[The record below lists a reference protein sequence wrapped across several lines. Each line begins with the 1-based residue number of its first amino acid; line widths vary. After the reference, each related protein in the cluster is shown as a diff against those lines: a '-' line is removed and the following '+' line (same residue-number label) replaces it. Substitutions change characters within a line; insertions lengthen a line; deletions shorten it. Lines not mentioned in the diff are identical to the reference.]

1 MPRAHPDVVI
11 TGVALTSGVASD
23 AEDTWT
29 ALLDGQTGV
38 RQLGDA
44 LPADLELPTR
54 IGAGLREHVDA
65 ELSRVELRRL
75 SYLQQLSLVL
85 SRRVWRACG
94 SPDVDPTR
102 LAVSIGT
109 GFGSGEEVIEAYVR
123 MRAKGLKTVSPLY
136 VQMFMPNGPAAT
148 VGLELSAK
156 AGVSAPMLADASG
169 AGAVAQAWTQI
180 AFGDADMVI
189 CGGVESRIESVPIA
203 AYSQLDGV
211 LSTKDDDPGAAC
223 RPFDRDRTG
232 MVFGEGGALL
242 VLETEAHAKA
252 RGANILARVLGSA
265 MNSDGYHILAN
276 DPDAEQAADAV
287 ARAIRVAGL
296 QPGDIDHVNAHAA
309 GTVAGDLAEAVALRK
324 VFGDAQP
331 AVYAPKGALGHSF
344 GAAGAIEAAL
354 TVFALRDGIVPPT
367 LNLENLDARMELDV
381 VAGEPR
387 KDDYR
392 YAVSTSFGFGGQNV
406 ALVFGKY

>member
-1 MPRAHPDVVI
+1 MPTAHPDVVI
-11 TGVALTSGVASD
+11 TGVALTSGLAPD
-23 AEDTWT
+23 AEHTWT
-29 ALLDGQTGV
+29 ALCDGQTGV
-38 RQLGDA
+38 RPLGEA
-44 LPADLELPTR
+44 LPDNLELPTR
-54 IGAGLREHVDA
+54 IGAALREHVDA
-65 ELSRVELRRL
+65 DLTRVELRRL

-85 SRRVWRACG
+85 SRRVWQDCG
-94 SPDVDPTR
+94 APEVDPMR

-109 GFGSGEEVIEAYVR
+109 GFGTGEDVIEAYDR

-136 VQMFMPNGPAAT
+136 VQMYMPNGAAAT
-148 VGLELSAK
+148 VGLELQAK
-156 AGVSAPMLADASG
+156 AGVSAPMLGDASG
-169 AGAVAQAWTQI
+169 AGAVAQAWTQLV
-180 AFGDADMVI
+180 FGDADLVI
-189 CGGVESRIESVPIA
+189 CGGVENRIESVPIA

-242 VLETEAHAKA
+242 VMETEAHAKA

-265 MNSDGYHILAN
+265 MSSDGYDIVAN

-287 ARAIRVAGL
+287 ARAIHVAGL
-296 QPGDIDHVNAHAA
+296 QPGDVDHVNAHAA
-309 GTVAGDLAEAVALRK
+309 GTVAGDLAEAVALKK

-354 TVFALRDGIVPPT
+354 TVFALRDGVVPPT
-367 LNLENLDARMELDV
+367 LNLENLDPRMEIDV
-381 VAGEPR
+381 VAGEAR

>member
-1 MPRAHPDVVI
+1 MTRAHPDVVI
-11 TGVALTSGVASD
+11 TGVALTSGLAPN

-38 RQLGDA
+38 RPLGDA
-44 LPADLELPTR
+44 LRGDIELPTR
-54 IGAGLREHVDA
+54 IGAALREHVDA
-65 ELSRVELRRL
+65 ELTRVELRRL

-85 SRRVWRACG
+85 TRRAWQDCG
-94 SPDVDPTR
+94 SPVVDPRR

-109 GFGSGEEVIEAYVR
+109 GFGSGEEVIEAYIR
-123 MRAKGLKTVSPLY
+123 MRAKGLKAVSPLS
-136 VQMFMPNGPAAT
+136 VQMFMPNGAAAT
-148 VGLELSAK
+148 VGLELQAK
-156 AGVSAPMLADASG
+156 AGVSAPMLGDASG

-180 AFGDADMVI
+180 AFGDADVVI

-203 AYSQLDGV
+203 AFSQLDGV

-232 MVFGEGGALL
+232 MVFGEGGALF
-242 VLETEAHAKA
+242 VMETEAHAKA

-265 MNSDGYHILAN
+265 MNSDGYDIMAN
-276 DPDAEQAADAV
+276 DPDGEQAADAV

-324 VFGDAQP
+324 VFGGAQP
-331 AVYAPKGALGHSF
+331 AVYAPKGALGHTF
-344 GAAGAIEAAL
+344 GAAGAIEAVL
-354 TVFALRDGIVPPT
+354 TAFALRDGVVPPT

>member
-1 MPRAHPDVVI
+1 L
-11 TGVALTSGVASD
+11 GEAL
-23 AEDTWT
+23 
-29 ALLDGQTGV
+29 
-38 RQLGDA
+38 RGDI
-44 LPADLELPTR
+44 ELPTR
-54 IGAGLREHVDA
+54 IGAALREHVDT
-65 ELSRVELRRL
+65 ELTRVELRRL

-85 SRRVWRACG
+85 TRRAWQDCG
-94 SPDVDPTR
+94 SPDVDPRR

-109 GFGSGEEVIEAYVR
+109 GFGSGEEVIEAYIR
-123 MRAKGLKTVSPLY
+123 MRAKGLKAVSPLS
-136 VQMFMPNGPAAT
+136 VQMFMPNGAAAT
-148 VGLELSAK
+148 VGLELQAK
-156 AGVSAPMLADASG
+156 AGVSAPMLGDASG

-180 AFGDADMVI
+180 AFGDADVVI

-203 AYSQLDGV
+203 AFSQLDGV
-211 LSTKDDDPGAAC
+211 LSTNDDDPGAAC

-232 MVFGEGGALL
+232 MVFGEGGALF
-242 VLETEAHAKA
+242 VMETEAHAKA

-265 MNSDGYHILAN
+265 MNSDGYDIMAN
-276 DPDAEQAADAV
+276 DPDGEQAADAV

-309 GTVAGDLAEAVALRK
+309 GTVAGDLAEAVALKK
-324 VFGDAQP
+324 VFGGAQP
-331 AVYAPKGALGHSF
+331 AVYAPKGALGHTF
-344 GAAGAIEAAL
+344 GAAGAIEAVL
-354 TVFALRDGIVPPT
+354 TAFALRDGVVPPT

>member
-11 TGVALTSGVASD
+11 TGVALTSGLAPN

-38 RQLGDA
+38 RPLGEA
-44 LPADLELPTR
+44 LRGDIELPTR
-54 IGAGLREHVDA
+54 IGAALREHVDT
-65 ELSRVELRRL
+65 ELTRVELRRL

-85 SRRVWRACG
+85 TRRAWQDCG
-94 SPDVDPTR
+94 SPDVDPRR

-109 GFGSGEEVIEAYVR
+109 GFGSGEEVIEAYIR
-123 MRAKGLKTVSPLY
+123 MRAKGLKAVSPLS
-136 VQMFMPNGPAAT
+136 VQMFMPNGAAAT
-148 VGLELSAK
+148 VGLELQAK
-156 AGVSAPMLADASG
+156 AGVSAPMLGDASG

-180 AFGDADMVI
+180 AFGDADVVI

-203 AYSQLDGV
+203 AFSQLDGV
-211 LSTKDDDPGAAC
+211 LSTNDDDPGAAC

-232 MVFGEGGALL
+232 MVFGEGGALF
-242 VLETEAHAKA
+242 VMETEAHAKA

-265 MNSDGYHILAN
+265 MNSDGYDIMAN
-276 DPDAEQAADAV
+276 DPDGEQAADAV

-309 GTVAGDLAEAVALRK
+309 GTVAGDLAEAVALKK
-324 VFGDAQP
+324 VFGGAQP
-331 AVYAPKGALGHSF
+331 AVYAPKGALGHTF
-344 GAAGAIEAAL
+344 GAAGAIEAVL
-354 TVFALRDGIVPPT
+354 TAFALRDGVVPPT